1 MNARVGFGVSLAIAW
16 FGVDAVG
23 QARVVTATRA
33 AAPPVL
39 DGRLDDACWRGA
51 RPVKG
56 FAIHGNRGPAK
67 YQSVAYVAYDP
78 AHVYIA
84 VKCLDPNPKNI
95 VATPVPH
102 DGGVFASDVVEVML
116 ASSRESGTYVHLAVN
131 AAGSTFDT
139 FHSAGGAADDPRWDG
154 QWRAKCRVV
163 QDGWVAEMA
172 VPFATL
178 DVPKEATCIWGLN
191 ICREKV
197 KPGELSSISP
207 QGAFHSPK
215 LFAALG
221 GIDTDLRPFAYR
233 FDQELV
239 SFRLIDG
246 EPFAVMEVSATNQTG
261 KPRRVAIDFTPADP
275 TRGKAIAAREV
286 ALGPGE
292 STALGSFPIRLEE
305 MIAGKPGKY
314 LVIGKPPFRQVT
326 IADAQTGD
334 LLAVGSIVAPRKCTV
349 LEIAFANPFSRE
361 RISLKPATIDV
372 EVRMLVADEDT
383 KGGHL
388 AVTLKDRNGKV
399 AGRREVPNPTRMT
412 SISFPTKELAWGAYT
427 IEAAYRRGETRVQEG
442 RSYSLMPDGAARIKT
457 LNNLVFELLNAKDSD
472 RLAAREFAFMNPRK
486 GWVFFSLDAPDGA
499 KLFLNGAKTPLC
511 KGKGAGTASETMR
524 LLSAGRHEL
533 RVEGADGALK
543 QLVARAMPETIYSR
557 LAFGPHT
564 EEFGP
569 YDWEFLSGEVLP
581 NSTTIL
587 GHPRGQYTE
596 GWAALGRGL
605 VDEGAGRVNMPKGA
619 SHATDAYLAEWK
631 KNAGLS
637 RAGYSGVFLD
647 EFGGGGFA
655 AINPIAE
662 AMRTVAAD
670 PKYRDRYLAP
680 WCYFVPGKTGDFNHG
695 SEASSLMAEIVFRA
709 GWPVAYESYL
719 VEAPATAS
727 EKGID
732 ATLIE
737 PVRHWNREFPDA
749 VQRMVL
755 CLIYTRQFNIDPG
768 VDFKVHMDMQFQTIA
783 NNPEFFGLYGV
794 MEYISSWA
802 DREPVRWAGML
813 YRHYCIEGNTE
824 RLSKD
829 PYVLTHVRNPDFDDG
844 LSEWDVLA
852 AEPESVAAKT
862 IPGYGN
868 FQARRTK
875 LFTAGWQARQFP
887 AGWQSRGDHVLWTRR
902 GAAGPNVFAQEIR
915 NLQPGRLYSLTMLT
929 GDYRDLV
936 SNTSRKQRHVVSI
949 RIENA
954 DPLPGAHNS
963 FTSLRRNKVTKAFPK
978 FTHSHPFWLNHRWR
992 VFRAR
997 ATTAKLIVSDWG
1009 SDEEPGAPVGQE
1021 LIHNFV
1027 EVQPHLEEK
1036 PTQGQNRR

>member
-1 MNARVGFGVSLAIAW
+1 MRVLVRTLIVAALACVGATAFGRGREIVAT
-16 FGVDAVG
+16 
-23 QARVVTATRA
+23 RTAT
-33 AAPPVL
+33 PPVL
-39 DGRLDDACWRGA
+39 DGKLDEACWREA
-51 RPVKG
+51 KPVRE
-56 FAIHGNRGPAK
+56 FTIHANRGPAE
-67 YQSVAYVAYDP
+67 YQSVAYVAYDR
-78 AHVYIA
+78 ANIYIA
-84 VKCLDPNPKNI
+84 VKCLDPNPEDI
-95 VATPVPH
+95 VAKPVPH

-116 ASSRESGTYVHLAVN
+116 ASSPKSGKYVHLAVN

-139 FHSAGGAADDPRWDG
+139 YRSAGGAEDEPRWDG
-154 QWRAKCRVV
+154 QWQAKCRIVA
-163 QDGWVAEMA
+163 DGWIAEMA

-178 DVPKEATCIWGLN
+178 DVREATTPTWGIN

-197 KPGELSSISP
+197 KPRELSSIIRDGTFNS
-207 QGAFHSPK
+207 ANR
-215 LFAALG
+215 FAVLK
-221 GIDTDLRPFAYR
+221 GIRADFRRFRYR
-233 FDQELV
+233 IKHDLV
-239 SFRLIDG
+239 SFKLMDG
-246 EPFAVMEVSATNQTG
+246 KPFAVMQVSVANETG
-261 KPRRVAIDFTPADP
+261 KEQPVKVDSIPLGF
-275 TRGKAIAAREV
+275 AATMTLPPNQSV
-286 ALGPGE
+286 
-292 STALGSFPIRLEE
+292 ALGSFPIELEE

-314 LVIGKPPFRQVT
+314 LVAGKPEFKKVRV
-326 IADAQTGD
+326 ADARTGD
-334 LLAVGSIVAPRKCTV
+334 LLAVASIVPPRVCTV
-349 LEIAFANPFSRE
+349 LEIGFANPFSKE
-361 RISLKPATIDV
+361 RVSLKPASIDV
-372 EVRMLVADEDT
+372 EARMLLADEDSDKSALT
-383 KGGHL
+383 
-388 AVTLKDRNGKV
+388 VTLTGQNGTAV
-399 AGRREVPNPTRMT
+399 ARREIQKPKQMTRL
-412 SISFPTKELAWGAYT
+412 SFPTKDLAWGAYT
-427 IEAAYRRGETRVQEG
+427 IEAAYRRGETHVRES
-442 RSYSLMPDGAARIKT
+442 RSYALMPDGAARIKP
-457 LNNLVFELLNAKDSD
+457 LNNLVFELLNARDSG